1 MSGSGGGSQTDPN
14 VPKMAERAFQREQK
28 AAQMGGWMLEAL
40 GAAGGP
46 AAQLTEDDR
55 SVQLERERRERVA
68 ELSLEKREK
77 SELAE
82 FLSQQRTAK
91 TEALSLGRAKTGTV
105 SVLGDP
111 VEAAEPPQK
120 RAKSKPAVV
129 VVLAAATTTT
139 EKKKPAKQGALSLLN
154 AYQ

>member
-1 MSGSGGGSQTDPN
+1 MSGPGGAGGHPDPN

-28 AAQMGGWMLEAL
+28 SAQMGGWMLEAL
-40 GAAGGP
+40 DNAGGP

-55 SVQLERERRERVA
+55 SVQLERERRERA
-68 ELSLEKREK
+68 KELTQEKKEK
-77 SELAE
+77 KELAE

-91 TEALSLGRAKTGTV
+91 TEALSLGKAKTGTV

-111 VEAAEPPQK
+111 VEAAQPPEK
-120 RAKSKPAVV
+120 KSKTKPATVV
-129 VVLAAATTTT
+129 VVVAAAT
-139 EKKKPAKQGALSLLN
+139 EGNKKKKQGGGLSLLN